1 MLYLGGNF
9 IKSKDILK
17 GAGNI
22 LPRRNIRPTGKLIK
36 TKVNNTKISG
46 SPCN

>member
-22 LPRRNIRPTGKLIK
+22 LPRNIRPTGKLIK